1 MHRDKSGL
9 TKRLSQ
15 GDRGFRAVGTAAAK
29 GLMES
34 DRVCSRSSGGRFGGQ
49 SEGRRSER
57 KDHGEEL

>member
-1 MHRDKSGL
+1 M
-9 TKRLSQ
+9 

-34 DRVCSRSSGGRFGGQ
+34 DKVCSRSSGGRFGGQ

-57 KDHGEEL
+57 KATGRSGEMGGHWFHGGI

>member
-1 MHRDKSGL
+1 M
-9 TKRLSQ
+9 

-34 DRVCSRSSGGRFGGQ
+34 DKVCSRSSGGRFGGQ

-57 KDHGEEL
+57 RVHREEL